1 MENWQDTV
9 VSQYANS
16 PTILALIQNFNSYID
31 PAADITAFYNLV
43 WNVDTAVGHGLDIW
57 GRIVGVGRVLHV
69 AAGRYLGFDEA
80 TTASADPFN
89 QSPFYTGAPTT
100 SNFALSDD
108 AFRLLIYAKALANIS
123 DGSIP
128 SINQVL
134 MKLFPSR
141 GNCYVAD
148 GENMTLAYT
157 FAFTLTPVE
166 NAIVSQSGVL
176 PKTVGVAASV
186 VQP

>member
-1 MENWQDTV
+1 MQNWQDTV

-157 FAFTLTPVE
+157 FTFTLTPVE

>member
-1 MENWQDTV
+1 MQNWQDTV